1 MPGFGFAVGEDR
13 LILSLPENA
22 EVPSS
27 SPEVYVI
34 SLGEAALQHAPAMA
48 VRLRAGGRRVILDPL
63 PGKSL
68 RSQMRRANDL
78 GARFVLILGEQEIAS
93 GRYTLKRMS
102 DGAQVEIDEPGMA
115 AQLEEM
121 IRG

>member
-1 MPGFGFAVGEDR
+1 MPAFGFAVGEDR
-13 LILSLPENA
+13 LVLSLPESA
-22 EVPSS
+22 DIPES
-27 SPEVYVI
+27 SPDVYMI
-34 SLGEAALQHAPAMA
+34 SLGEKALQHAPAMA
-48 VRLRAGGRRVILDPL
+48 ARLRSGRRRVVLDPM

-68 RSQMRRANDL
+68 RSQMRKANDL

-102 DGAQVEIDEPGMA
+102 DGAQVEIDETGMA

-121 IRG
+121 IRA